1 MLDARNDL
9 PFGAQHLDCKIK
21 LVKKGNCGESWKP
34 FSLSRMKRLKSH
46 HAKVAKASQLFQVIC
61 LPLTVGTVA
70 PCGLDRGP
78 MMNFWQLFRP
88 KCCVWYPHLF
98 FVFAHIAWNCDLHQ
112 SYGTY
117 CAGWQLP
124 SIFTTNLF
132 PLTPVMPM
140 PCFAHSDGTYMPFR
154 ISVASW
160 LCLQNMSI
168 M

>member
-1 MLDARNDL
+1 LTARSS
-9 PFGAQHLDCKIK
+9 
-21 LVKKGNCGESWKP
+21 VSRKKTVASPWKP

-132 PLTPVMPM
+132 PLAPVMPM